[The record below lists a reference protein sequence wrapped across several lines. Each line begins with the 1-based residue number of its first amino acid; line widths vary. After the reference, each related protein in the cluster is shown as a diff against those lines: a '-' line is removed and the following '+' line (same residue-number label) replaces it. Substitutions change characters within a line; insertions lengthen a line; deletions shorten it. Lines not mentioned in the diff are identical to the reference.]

1 MSTIPLEHRNIVKR
15 MLLQAN
21 GVPIRISSK
30 DVALEVCRA
39 TGCKLDH
46 PLMKASHD
54 LLLNSLYNPPEGV
67 AIKETDGYHLTIL
80 ARRVHS

>member
-1 MSTIPLEHRNIVKR
+1 

-21 GVPIRISSK
+21 GIPIRISSK

-39 TGCKLDH
+39 TGCKCDLS
-46 PLMKASHD
+46 LMMSAHD
-54 LLLNSLYNPPEGV
+54 LLLNSIRNPPDGV